1 MCLKKYLFLLFF
13 LLLLQFQYAQV
24 AQISSFEI
32 VGAKKI
38 KKDYLEKVLFSKVG
52 IPLDAILIKRSTMQL
67 LESIMVLKFMT
78 DKIMPTVVWFLGY
91 DNIFSE
97 IL

>member
-1 MCLKKYLFLLFF
+1 LLE
-13 LLLLQFQYAQV
+13 FQYAQV
-24 AQISSFEI
+24 SQISSFEI

-52 IPLDAILIKRSTMQL
+52 IPLDAILVKRSKMQL

-78 DKIMPTVVWFLGY
+78 DKIMPTVVWFLG
-91 DNIFSE
+91 
-97 IL
+97 

>member
-1 MCLKKYLFLLFF
+1 MCLKKYLLLLFF

-24 AQISSFEI
+24 PQISSFEI

-38 KKDYLEKVLFSKVG
+38 KKDYLEKVLFSKAG
-52 IPLDAILIKRSTMQL
+52 IPLDAILVKRSKMQL

-78 DKIMPTVVWFLGY
+78 DKIMPTVVWFLG
-91 DNIFSE
+91 
-97 IL
+97 